1 MIFFV
6 IPDMREK
13 KGEGEEEEITL
24 QQINITVEKVRK
36 KAKEHDKKEIEK
48 VKRKEKSK
56 VVKTQEPTGKT
67 GKTYLT
73 YQFNLSN
80 FSYVK
85 SSTTTSRLYINS
97 RFCSVPQRGRLKA
110 MVKTYSKTVAF
121 YRLDVKSC
129 TSLSKDNVFVLL
141 LCVLEKDTKKKPDK
155 KVKVTKVDE
164 EPHLKKKKSGT

>member
-1 MIFFV
+1 MIFSV

-48 VKRKEKSK
+48 VKRKEK

-73 YQFNLSN
+73 YLFL
-80 FSYVK
+80 
-85 SSTTTSRLYINS
+85 I
-97 RFCSVPQRGRLKA
+97 C
-110 MVKTYSKTVAF
+110 
-121 YRLDVKSC
+121 
-129 TSLSKDNVFVLL
+129 
-141 LCVLEKDTKKKPDK
+141 KKLNY
-155 KVKVTKVDE
+155 
-164 EPHLKKKKSGT
+164 HI